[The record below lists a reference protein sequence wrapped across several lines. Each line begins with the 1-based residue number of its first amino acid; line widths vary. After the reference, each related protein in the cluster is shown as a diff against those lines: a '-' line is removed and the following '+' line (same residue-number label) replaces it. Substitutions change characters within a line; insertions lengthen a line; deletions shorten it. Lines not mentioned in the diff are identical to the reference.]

1 MSSTLKV
8 QNFYYTNVT
17 SESIP
22 SSGAFTFNV
31 AVAPTYTNWFLVISA
46 ENTIQREIVYFH
58 SVSGNVISVRA
69 ENRALG
75 GTTAKEHIQ
84 GESITMRDVA
94 EIFNFY
100 SDAVSTCFF
109 TEKTGWLNV
118 KVWGW
123 LVYYNTVLT
132 TVADTNLTL
141 TDNAINYIKYSY
153 TTNVISADTINVG
166 NIKAIV
172 TVVSGVIVSIV
183 YNTAKE
189 TYTDFTVS
197 LNTALPSQPGNAWK
211 FLQTD
216 WTNAT
221 WQPQADTPDAN
232 ITVKWILEI
241 ATTAE
246 SKSATDTGWTGA
258 SLSVLPSD
266 IAKNIQSWSF
276 VYWTDVGWDDTY
288 VVALTP
294 ILTAYTTG
302 QTLTMKVST
311 ANTGACT
318 VDFWPWAKSIKMPN
332 GTDPSNGMVT
342 WVVNLMYDGT
352 NFILQNQNWLIKNG
366 VLTGVSI
373 YHWVGAPGTGYSA
386 SSWLI
391 TSPTICIV
399 SMYSLNWTWWVEKS
413 TDGSTWTALYSN
425 LLGDWSTIT
434 FTFVLSEWFH
444 YRCWAWPTSGWS
456 AGVNSS
462 LTYTL

>member
-132 TVADTNLTL
+132 TVADTTIAL

-197 LNTALPSQPGNAWK
+197 LNTALPSQPGNSGK

-216 WTNAT
+216 GTNAT
-221 WQPQADTPDAN
+221 WQPQAATPDAST
-232 ITVKWILEI
+232 TVKWVVEVATAWESI
-241 ATTAE
+241 AGTN
-246 SKSATDTGWTGA
+246 TGSTGA
-258 SLSVLPSD
+258 TLSVNPSD
-266 IAKNIQSWSF
+266 IAKNIQSWTF
-276 VYWTDVGWDDTY
+276 VYWSDVGWDDTY

-294 ILTAYTTG
+294 TLSAYTTG
-302 QTLTMKVST
+302 QTLTMKVT
-311 ANTGACT
+311 TENTGACT
-318 VDFWPWAKSIKMPN
+318 VDFWPWVKSIKMP
-332 GTDPSNGMVT
+332 DWSNPASGSITGIVSLIY
-342 WVVNLMYDGT
+342 NGT
-352 NFILQNQNWLIKNG
+352 NFVLQNQDGLVKNG
-366 VLTGVSI
+366 TYSNVSASRSG
-373 YHWVGAPGTGYSA
+373 WGGTTTWASTWLLAKATIGTFVYNNSDANASTKLQYSSDNASFTTLITWWTTAGTNDFVSVYLNAGYSYR
-386 SSWLI
+386 I
-391 TSPTICIV
+391 EVT
-399 SMYSLNWTWWVEKS
+399 
-413 TDGSTWTALYSN
+413 TA
-425 LLGDWSTIT
+425 
-434 FTFVLSEWFH
+434 
-444 YRCWAWPTSGWS
+444 WAWPSASG
-456 AGVNSS
+456 A
-462 LTYTL
+462 LRYFI